1 MHVKTFVLMSLLL
14 FLLMVLLHI
23 IDDFVLQPVCLS
35 KLKQK
40 VYWENDELGKKR
52 LYRNDYKAA
61 LFIHGL
67 SWSITVHLPL
77 MCMQF
82 VYDYKLGAPCIC
94 ISVLMHAV
102 IHACIDDIKANLH
115 AINLIQDQLLH
126 FAQLVSIFMLWY
138 GIVVL

>member
-1 MHVKTFVLMSLLL
+1 MSLLL

-23 IDDFVLQPVCLS
+23 IDDFVLQPICLS

-40 VYWENDELGKKR
+40 AYWENDELGKKR
-52 LYRNDYKAA
+52 LYCNDYKAA

-67 SWSITVHLPL
+67 SWSIMVHLPL

-82 VYDYKLGAPCIC
+82 IYDYKLGVPCIC
-94 ISVLMHAV
+94 IGVLAHAV
-102 IHACIDDIKANLH
+102 IHAYIDDIKANLH
-115 AINLIQDQLLH
+115 DINLIQDQLLH